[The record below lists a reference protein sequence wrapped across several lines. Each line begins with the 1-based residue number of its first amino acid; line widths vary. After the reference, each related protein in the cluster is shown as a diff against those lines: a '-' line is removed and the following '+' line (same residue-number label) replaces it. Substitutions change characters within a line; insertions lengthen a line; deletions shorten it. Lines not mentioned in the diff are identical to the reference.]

1 LKPPPPF
8 RCDERV
14 SLRFLFI
21 HFASADRFFRVL
33 IGMNGRG
40 WTFAFRVAGSKTR
53 GSSLTLWKGTV
64 LMIMISSRQ
73 CLSFSLRYG
82 VTRLSVPPPQNLT
95 RLHTTTARA
104 SHVVSSRPSGS
115 YISFPSSW
123 ALSAV
128 ADPSSNNSFSS
139 TAAASAS
146 PANKTK
152 YVDQKKSGSKL
163 KTYRADRVLSNRGW
177 ASRADCFQILKQK
190 RVFMK
195 IQQST
200 RSEGD
205 TNNEKD
211 TTTTMI
217 RIMGPSE
224 QIPMDASLWVDGT
237 TEVGAPSPLLR
248 VYHKPKW
255 VLSVMGDPQGRPNL
269 ESLDMVHQN
278 TQLHPVGRLDYDT
291 SGLLLFS
298 SEGPL
303 TQALLHPTHGIQK
316 EYVAVVVGQV
326 DEEDLRQKLQ
336 QGVTTSMGAFPAK
349 VVEAC
354 SIDKEDVPRIIA
366 DILNNLPPEYDV
378 TKLEEKG
385 YLFFKDATNLS
396 QVRLVVEEGKH
407 RMVRRILA
415 NSGHAVVS
423 LKRERL
429 GVIQLGDLKEG
440 QHRELTD
447 EEETWARN
455 LITTPKKKKAPPPSR
470 KKAEVNSDKRNK
482 K

>member
-1 LKPPPPF
+1 
-8 RCDERV
+8 
-14 SLRFLFI
+14 
-21 HFASADRFFRVL
+21 
-33 IGMNGRG
+33 
-40 WTFAFRVAGSKTR
+40 
-53 GSSLTLWKGTV
+53 
-64 LMIMISSRQ
+64 
-73 CLSFSLRYG
+73 
-82 VTRLSVPPPQNLT
+82 
-95 RLHTTTARA
+95 
-104 SHVVSSRPSGS
+104 
-115 YISFPSSW
+115 
-123 ALSAV
+123 
-128 ADPSSNNSFSS
+128 
-139 TAAASAS
+139 
-146 PANKTK
+146 
-152 YVDQKKSGSKL
+152 
-163 KTYRADRVLSNRGW
+163 
-177 ASRADCFQILKQK
+177 
-190 RVFMK
+190 MK

-200 RSEGD
+200 RNSEGD
-205 TNNEKD
+205 NKRSAED
-211 TTTTMI
+211 TSTSSTTTMI

-237 TEVGAPSPLLR
+237 TEVGAPAPLLR

-278 TQLHPVGRLDYDT
+278 SQLHPVGRLDYDT

-303 TQALLHPTHGIQK
+303 TQALLHPTHEIQK
-316 EYVAVVVGQV
+316 EYVAVVVGEV

-336 QGVTTSMGAFPAK
+336 QGVTTSMGDFPAT
-349 VVEAC
+349 VIEAR
-354 SIDKEDVPRIIA
+354 SIDKEDIPRIIT

-378 TKLEEKG
+378 AKLEEKG

-447 EEETWARN
+447 EEETWARS
-455 LITTPKKKKAPPPSR
+455 LITTTPKKKKTPPPSR